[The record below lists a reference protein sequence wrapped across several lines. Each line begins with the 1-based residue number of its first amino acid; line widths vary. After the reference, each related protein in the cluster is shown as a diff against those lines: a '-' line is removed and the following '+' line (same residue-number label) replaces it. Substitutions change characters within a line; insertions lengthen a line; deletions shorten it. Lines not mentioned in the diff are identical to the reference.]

1 MEKGETPNQL
11 LERLM
16 TLTADIESCEC
27 DKTQDGFNMTKR
39 FLVDKLLHAL
49 APYHH
54 QMVWD
59 IRQHH
64 AFKEMTTDDI
74 ISTFQL
80 FEESKMPERH
90 IRKVHLP
97 KKLLT
102 EPIRLS
108 RESSG
113 DDQLGI

>member
-16 TLTADIESCEC
+16 TLTTDIESCEC
-27 DKTQDGFNMTKR
+27 DKTQDGFNLTKR
-39 FLVDKLLHAL
+39 FLVDKVLHDL

-80 FEESKMPERH
+80 FEESKANAT
-90 IRKVHLP
+90 KHLAMHGSP
-97 KKLLT
+97 Q
-102 EPIRLS
+102 IS
-108 RESSG
+108 VG
-113 DDQLGI
+113 VADGAW